1 MAPRSNWK
9 GFVQLSL
16 VSVPV
21 KAYTANDTGAQI
33 RLNQLHSECNSR
45 IAYKKVCPE
54 HGEVSNDQISRGYEH
69 AKGKYV
75 VIEDDELD
83 KLRTK
88 SDRCVNIEGFVAP
101 EEVDPIY
108 HAGRTYYLLP
118 DGAVGQKP
126 YRLLVR
132 GMQEN
137 GVNAVAQVVI
147 AQREQLVLLRPLGGI
162 LAMTILNHQAKVRS
176 ADRYQDEVAGA
187 ECSAEEL
194 QLASTLINAS
204 RIEEFDYGKYT
215 DRYVEKLREL
225 IRLKVEGA
233 EVVQTPYSEAPQIIN
248 LMEALKQ
255 SVAAAQ
261 GAAADAS
268 GKKQAPSATS
278 RRQDEAEAEADD
290 KRKAG

>member
-21 KAYTANDTGAQI
+21 KAYTANDTSAQI
-33 RLNQLHSECNSR
+33 RLNQLHKECNSR
-45 IAYKKVCPE
+45 IAYRKVCPE
-54 HGEVSNDQISRGYEH
+54 HGEVGNDQIVRGYEH

-75 VIEDDELD
+75 VIDDDELD

-132 GMQEN
+132 GMEEN

-147 AQREQLVLLRPLGGI
+147 AQREQLVLLRPMEDM
-162 LAMTILNHQAKVRS
+162 LAMTILSHQAKVKP
-176 ADRYQDEVAGA
+176 ADRFRDEIEDS
-187 ECSAEEL
+187 ECTPEEL
-194 QLASTLINAS
+194 QLATMLIDAS
-204 RIEEFDYGKYT
+204 RLNDFDYGSYT
-215 DRYVEKLREL
+215 DRYVDKLTEL
-225 IRLKVEGA
+225 IQLKVQGQD
-233 EVVQTPYSEAPQIIN
+233 VVQAEDVEEPKIIN

-255 SVAAAQ
+255 SVAEAQ
-261 GAAADAS
+261 GAAEA
-268 GKKQAPSATS
+268 GKKQAPSAKSKRSTAASGS
-278 RRQDEAEAEADD
+278 RA
-290 KRKAG
+290 RKQKVG